1 MSSWADK
8 RSAEEKSYAKYED
21 NKEYIEKKRKS
32 FQEEVKNKIVSEAK
46 VRESKAE
53 VKALKKQQHEGV
65 TKRMMSEHAKNEVRR
80 TMVIPEAKLL
90 KTIRKTREAEFKAK
104 ALLKMDKFNRRN
116 KFHPD
121 Y

>member
-1 MSSWADK
+1 MKTKMSSWADK

-53 VKALKKQQHEGV
+53 VKALKKTTTRRGDKTNDVRTRKERG
-65 TKRMMSEHAKNEVRR
+65 EKNNGDPRG
-80 TMVIPEAKLL
+80 
-90 KTIRKTREAEFKAK
+90 KASQNHK
-104 ALLKMDKFNRRN
+104 KN
-116 KFHPD
+116 
-121 Y
+121 